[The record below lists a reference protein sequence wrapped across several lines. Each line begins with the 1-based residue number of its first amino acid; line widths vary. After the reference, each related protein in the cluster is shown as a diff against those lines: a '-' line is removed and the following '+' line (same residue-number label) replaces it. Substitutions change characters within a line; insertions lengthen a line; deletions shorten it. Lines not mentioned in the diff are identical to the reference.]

1 MGACGEAP
9 REEEF
14 YPKLGRGQEGSGL
27 PRDSAGKNQLAMQ
40 ELQETQV

>member
-14 YPKLGRGQEGSGL
+14 CPKLGRGQEGSGL